1 MDGMGMVEKH
11 EKQDSVEKMYRSLLV
26 SFPFKFQHMFELI
39 DGHKQCN
46 KHQILTWD
54 IVGIVGCK
62 YVTWT
67 EV

>member
-1 MDGMGMVEKH
+1 MVEKH

-46 KHQILTWD
+46 KHQILT
-54 IVGIVGCK
+54 
-62 YVTWT
+62 
-67 EV
+67 